1 MKFEPNHID
10 DIFRQRLHD
19 AEVAPPAF
27 VWPNV
32 ERELQKR
39 KRRRFFFWLFA
50 FAVAGTGLWAMSVWR
65 KTSTPEVAT
74 TQQIFS
80 ANKNEAITAN
90 ELPKQTEHQE
100 TTLPTTS
107 LGKTR
112 NRQEAKGT
120 SFQSENPGVPTLSAG
135 ENWNRDNSPALP
147 AVVLTDESE
156 KIAQAEQSAFAGFL
170 PLENAEFESLA
181 FIRQDLSLPKK
192 SKVFIRKKKDPKYC
206 YDFAQNPNVWM
217 FDAYAGP
224 SFSKRKT
231 IAKNAD
237 FSDYAQLRNA
247 TEQPDWSFNAGLRG
261 SLLLNR
267 HFLIRSGA
275 HYEQR
280 TEIFEYFDPS
290 YVKYI
295 VEIINKPGEPPIID
309 TVGVDYGE
317 NYVKTFNRFGML
329 DVPLEV
335 GGEMRSG
342 RFGLSLNAGL
352 SLNVLFWKR
361 GKILSP
367 DGQPATFTRGAD
379 DPVVV
384 EVYRPRTGLSA
395 SASAQLFF
403 HIKPRFRVFAEPYYR
418 RVLKPVTLDAHPV
431 EQQFSNWGIKIGATK
446 ILN

>member
-50 FAVAGTGLWAMSVWR
+50 FTVAGTGLWAMSVWR
-65 KTSTPEVAT
+65 KTSKPEVAT

-80 ANKNEAITAN
+80 ENKNEAITAN
-90 ELPKQTEHQE
+90 ELPKQTEHQK
-100 TTLPTTS
+100 TTQPTTG
-107 LGKTR
+107 LEKTG
-112 NRQEAKGT
+112 NKQKAKGAN
-120 SFQSENPGVPTLSAG
+120 SRLGNPDVPTLSTG
-135 ENWNRDNSPALP
+135 ENWNRNNSPVLP
-147 AVVLTDESE
+147 AVVLADENE
-156 KIAQAEQSAFAGFL
+156 QIAQAEILVEDFL
-170 PLENAEFESLA
+170 LLENAEFESLA

-217 FDAYAGP
+217 LDVYAGP
-224 SFSKRKT
+224 SFSKQG
-231 IAKNAD
+231 IEAKNAD
-237 FSDYAQLRNA
+237 FGNYAQMRRS

-261 SLLLNR
+261 SLLLGR
-267 HFLIRSGA
+267 HFLVRSSA

-280 TEIFEYFDPS
+280 TEIFEHFDPS

-329 DVPLEV
+329 DIPLEV

-342 RFGLSLNAGL
+342 RFGLSLNAGV

-367 DGQPATFTRGAD
+367 DGQPATFTPGAD
-379 DPVVV
+379 EPYVI
-384 EVYRPRTGLSA
+384 EAYRPRTGLSA

-418 RVLKPVTLDAHPV
+418 RVLKSVTPDAYPI
-431 EQQFSNWGIKIGATK
+431 EQRFSNWGIKIGATK